1 MREIKELSISL
12 GTILTLGKHRLET
25 LSCLIVTLVQLN
37 TTNLKKLNIG
47 CDNGTKR
54 ESRYRRLQRF
64 FSHVTLDYNEI
75 SSFLVSLFFK
85 PHEQLC
91 VALDRTNWKYG
102 TKHINILMLSVVYMG
117 VAIPVMWTVLGK
129 AGNSHTDERKKLL
142 DRFIKVVGPDKIK
155 SLLGDREFFG
165 KKWFEYL
172 QKHGISYVIR
182 VKSNTI
188 VLHRGQRI
196 HVSHLFNSLKVGEKK
211 SIKNLKTIVGL
222 SVFLS
227 AVRSLEGK
235 LVILATTE
243 EALDAVTLYGRRWEI
258 LFSCLKG
265 RGFNFE
271 DTRIT
276 ASDRIHKMVAVLAIA
291 FAWSHRVGEW
301 CFRNIQPITIKKHGR
316 REKSYFRYGL
326 DVLQDSFLS
335 RDTFT
340 PNFTFFLKLLLSP
353 PGVEVKRPVGLYI

>member
-1 MREIKELSISL
+1 
-12 GTILTLGKHRLET
+12 
-25 LSCLIVTLVQLN
+25 
-37 TTNLKKLNIG
+37 
-47 CDNGTKR
+47 
-54 ESRYRRLQRF
+54 
-64 FSHVTLDYNEI
+64 
-75 SSFLVSLFFK
+75 
-85 PHEQLC
+85 
-91 VALDRTNWKYG
+91 
-102 TKHINILMLSVVYMG
+102 MLSAVYMG
-117 VAIPVMWTVLGK
+117 IAIPVMWTVLGK

-182 VKSNTI
+182 IKSNTI
-188 VLHRGQRI
+188 VLHRGQQI

-227 AVRSLEGK
+227 AVHSLEGK
-235 LVILATTE
+235 LVILVTTE

-258 LFSCLKG
+258 ETLFSCLKG

-276 ASDRIHKMVAVLAIA
+276 ASDRIDKMVAVLAIA

-301 CFRNIQPITIKKHGR
+301 CFQNIQPITIKKTWAA
-316 REKSYFRYGL
+316 REKLFSLRTRRSSGFFFITCYIYTQLCILFE
-326 DVLQDSFLS
+326 VTPLS
-335 RDTFT
+335 
-340 PNFTFFLKLLLSP
+340 SWS
-353 PGVEVKRPVGLYI
+353 